1 MNKFRQMANKQFG
14 EGTIYNIEEGFK
26 VEVFPIPTGIP
37 SFDYASG
44 IGGFPMGRIIELYGE
59 NSSGKTT
66 LALKAIAQAQQ
77 LAKLKG
83 NPMSGKKVL
92 FIDAEHAVDFLH
104 SERLGVI
111 NSEVE
116 WNQPDS
122 GEQVFD
128 LIDIA
133 AESGEIGMI
142 VVDSVS
148 AMASSKELEESM
160 DYNPI
165 GLQARLMS
173 QGLRKVNG
181 PISKSGMLVIFINQT
196 RSKMTMYGELFAV

>member
-1 MNKFRQMANKQFG
+1 MANKRFG
-14 EGTIYNIEEGFK
+14 DGTIYNIEEGFK

-37 SFDYASG
+37 SLDFASG
-44 IGGFPMGRIIELYGE
+44 IGGFPLGRIIEIYGE
-59 NSSGKTT
+59 PSSGKTT
-66 LALKAIAQAQQ
+66 IALHAVAQFQN
-77 LAKLKG
+77 LSKTKG
-83 NPMSGKKVL
+83 TPVYGKDVL
-92 FIDAEHAVDFLH
+92 YIDVEHAIDFLH
-104 SERLGVI
+104 AERLGVDI
-111 NSEVE
+111 SGVE

-142 VVDSVS
+142 VIDSVA
-148 AMASSKELEESM
+148 AMASSKELDEGM

-165 GLQARLMS
+165 GLQARMMS

-181 PISKSGMLVIFINQT
+181 VISKANMLVIFINQT
-196 RSKMTMYGELFAV
+196 RSKMTMYGKVS